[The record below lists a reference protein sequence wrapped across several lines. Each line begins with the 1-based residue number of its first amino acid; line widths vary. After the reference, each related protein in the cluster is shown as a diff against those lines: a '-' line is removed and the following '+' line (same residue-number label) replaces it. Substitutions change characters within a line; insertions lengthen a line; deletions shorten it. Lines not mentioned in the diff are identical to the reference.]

1 MERIKSRLR
10 LRCSRID
17 QRLKFV
23 LKNSTTD
30 EFKFAQKRIV
40 KPRSAPTVGSLG
52 RTARF
57 TACCAKWVWLSYNS
71 MKRLKTK

>member
-1 MERIKSRLR
+1 MERIKSKLR

-17 QRLKFV
+17 QRLKVV

-30 EFKFAQKRIV
+30 EFKFAQKRIAR
-40 KPRSAPTVGSLG
+40 PRFAPTVGSLG

-57 TACCAKWVWLSYNS
+57 TACCARWVWQSYNS
-71 MKRLKTK
+71 MKKLKTK